1 MRIPAAH
8 SILCRVEPWPST
20 DRKGVIADAVEGLL
34 GLGLSGALIAFP
46 VLTAIVLAVLG
57 TDLLVSLASMVVGMV
72 AGWLAMTV
80 FMIVGM
86 GLFSG
91 SADDVAP
98 GPPSPAASAGTAGPG
113 ERLFG
118 VLIVI
123 VPALVAIGATL
134 IGTQVLAGVSRLL
147 IGVAVVASAV
157 VVITAV
163 AIARVRQSA
172 GDAAR
177 RVKWLRDRD
186 AGAARD
192 PEFAEKLRMEGWRVD
207 GPYDEMRAVYFR
219 TWNVVKEAR
228 RASGRPIW
236 GKGDDPVE
244 PPRNR

>member
-1 MRIPAAH
+1 M
-8 SILCRVEPWPST
+8 EPWQPST
-20 DRKGVIADAVEGLL
+20 NRKGVVAAAIEGLL
-34 GLGLSGALIAFP
+34 GLSMSGVLIALP

-57 TDLLVSLASMVVGMV
+57 TDLLVSLASIVVGMV
-72 AGWLAMTV
+72 AGWLAITV

-98 GPPSPAASAGTAGPG
+98 DPPSPAGTG

-147 IGVAVVASAV
+147 IGVAVVASALV
-157 VVITAV
+157 VSTTV
-163 AIARVRQSA
+163 AIARVRQSG

-177 RVKWLRDRD
+177 RVKWIRDRD

-219 TWNVVKEAR
+219 TWNIVKEAR